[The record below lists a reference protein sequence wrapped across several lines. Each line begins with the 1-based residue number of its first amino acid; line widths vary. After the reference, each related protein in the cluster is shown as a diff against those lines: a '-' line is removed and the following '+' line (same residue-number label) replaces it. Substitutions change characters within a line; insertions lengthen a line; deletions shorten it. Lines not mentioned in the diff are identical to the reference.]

1 MTSPVKQI
9 IENQQLTGSAAM
21 LYTSPAGVWTQITS
35 LGAVNVDTAV
45 HSVTIYIVPNGGT
58 AGAATLS
65 TSAFALLPG
74 QNYNGQNE
82 YGMVL
87 NPSDAI
93 WALADSPAVVNI
105 QASGLQNT

>member
-1 MTSPVKQI
+1 
-9 IENQQLTGSAAM
+9 M
-21 LYTSPAGVWTQITS
+21 LYTSPTGVWTQIVA
-35 LGAVNVDTAV
+35 LGVINTDTAV
-45 HSVTIYIVPNGGT
+45 QSVTIYIVPNGGS

-87 NPSDAI
+87 NPNDAI
-93 WALADSPAVVNI
+93 WALASSPSVVNI